1 MTETIAGR
9 RRLGRGLEALL
20 GPTRE
25 EAEREGSLVEL
36 AIADIRP
43 NPYQPRRDVDP
54 AALEEL
60 TASIRKAGLLQP
72 VVVRPVPGGNGSFE
86 LIAGERRLRACQA
99 LGWEKIPA
107 VKREVD
113 DRTVLTLAL
122 VENLQRDD
130 LSPVDEARGYER
142 LIAEFNLT
150 QQDVADAVGRDR
162 STVANAL
169 RLLKLP
175 AAVLALLHEGGL
187 SVGHARAARPRRHAG
202 GDIARQGGGG
212 PRALGARGGGPGARR
227 ARPGPASAPQE
238 GNGASTRSAPHRGR
252 AAAPPRHRRAGHAP
266 RQGQGTDPSQLLLKR
281 RSRAAPGADSRRA
294 VRRMTKRK
302 DRHVTIVLHTDGD
315 LASRQYRVPVW
326 AFEAGKWSALVVGLL
341 VVLFFAFAGPI
352 GRAAARVP
360 GLERQVA
367 RLEEENSRVQQLAAA
382 LNRAEAN
389 YQELRSML
397 GVRAPREKGAAAQTG
412 DLVRAVAVRA
422 RPPSAPLRY
431 EPGPAEPTHWPLDIA
446 GFVTRGQVRP
456 GDVAESHPGID
467 IAVPPGTPVRAAG
480 GGSVEAAGTDLAY
493 GLFVLLRHS
502 SGYETMY
509 GHASRLLVREGD
521 SVQAGQVIALSGNSG
536 RSTAPHLHFEIR
548 REGKSLDPLTVVKQE
563 N

>member
-72 VVVRPVPGGNGSFE
+72 VVVRQAPGGNGAFE

-142 LIAEFNLT
+142 LIAEFSLT

-169 RLLKLP
+169 RLLRLP
-175 AAVLALLHEGGL
+175 DAVLTMIHEGHL
-187 SVGHARAARPRRHAG
+187 SVGHARALLALEDLRQVTILARDAVAQGWSVREVEDRVRGGRAPERRPRLKRGMAPAPEVRRVEDALRRRLGTDVRVSLRAKGKGQLHISFYSN
-202 GDIARQGGGG
+202 DDLARLLELI
-212 PRALGARGGGPGARR
+212 LGAPF
-227 ARPGPASAPQE
+227 
-238 GNGASTRSAPHRGR
+238 
-252 AAAPPRHRRAGHAP
+252 
-266 RQGQGTDPSQLLLKR
+266 
-281 RSRAAPGADSRRA
+281 
-294 VRRMTKRK
+294 
-302 DRHVTIVLHTDGD
+302 DG
-315 LASRQYRVPVW
+315 
-326 AFEAGKWSALVVGLL
+326 
-341 VVLFFAFAGPI
+341 
-352 GRAAARVP
+352 
-360 GLERQVA
+360 
-367 RLEEENSRVQQLAAA
+367 
-382 LNRAEAN
+382 
-389 YQELRSML
+389 
-397 GVRAPREKGAAAQTG
+397 
-412 DLVRAVAVRA
+412 
-422 RPPSAPLRY
+422 
-431 EPGPAEPTHWPLDIA
+431 
-446 GFVTRGQVRP
+446 
-456 GDVAESHPGID
+456 
-467 IAVPPGTPVRAAG
+467 
-480 GGSVEAAGTDLAY
+480 
-493 GLFVLLRHS
+493 
-502 SGYETMY
+502 
-509 GHASRLLVREGD
+509 
-521 SVQAGQVIALSGNSG
+521 
-536 RSTAPHLHFEIR
+536 
-548 REGKSLDPLTVVKQE
+548 
-563 N
+563 